1 MLTALM
7 VRLLQI
13 TSSSHVL
20 QQCKWLCI
28 NTHAYMHTHTYTHT
42 HMHVHIHAHA
52 CTHTHTHFFTLKD
65 VVKFLIG
72 EDDGHA
78 LRHRLVQNCDH
89 INDEVRIT

>member
-1 MLTALM
+1 
-7 VRLLQI
+7 
-13 TSSSHVL
+13 
-20 QQCKWLCI
+20 
-28 NTHAYMHTHTYTHT
+28 MHTHIHTHT
-42 HMHVHIHAHA
+42 HAHA
-52 CTHTHTHFFTLKD
+52 CTHTRTRVCTHTHTNTHFFTLKD